1 MFEITYKDKERLN
14 EYIENR
20 KAYQN
25 AVYDF
30 TFENRFLVYHCEM
43 TNELHYIALDM
54 ETGCGSEMCRRKKNS
69 PIPAESFNSLIPS
82 IFQSIKYT
90 GSVRHLNPMD
100 VDPIELIDSI
110 FRVVLPKYGYAVREE
125 QIRLAKQMF
134 KGLTNDLVSINEA
147 EVGTGKTLAFL
158 VAALVA
164 SKTNRDGISKP
175 ITITTANIE
184 LQTALV
190 EKEIP
195 KLSQCLMDYNII
207 SRPLTS
213 VLRKGREHYFCKKR
227 FKDFLTT
234 IKRTPEKY
242 GNLIE
247 TFEKLD
253 FENRAFDLDRY
264 KIRPSLKDRICV
276 KNPCRGCKFAD
287 ECRYHRYTAK
297 NREKDNIDF
306 QVTNH
311 NMYLT
316 SQRLRK
322 ETAMPDAVL
331 LSSNYIIVDEAHK
344 LKEAAIEVFGNRL
357 GEKDVPT
364 FVKSV
369 YIHCKKDGS
378 HEFYHKMLS
387 NLLNLNEELFAELK
401 KEYRKQDHDDD
412 QGTLMTLGQEQGLI
426 IERMRHLVIEIEASC
441 KLDNPGRPLKSSL
454 KAFHR
459 ANNLNIWTEAD
470 ENGILSLCCSPK
482 NIGAVLHDMVW
493 DKDCS
498 HVLTSGTMSDGTDFS
513 FFMKEN
519 GIDRLPKRLVETSS
533 TQSPFDY
540 GNHTRLYIPDNM
552 PYPDIDNPEY
562 IKAIADQV
570 VRLVYATNG
579 HSAVL
584 FTSYKVLN
592 AVYEQTKDR
601 LSAFDIFCMI
611 RSNRTAIQD
620 FKKSTNGVIF
630 ASGSMWEGVDCI
642 GDTLSSVIIVKLPFP
657 RRSAV
662 MEQKKAE
669 SNDIHDF
676 IRRYATPEMLIK
688 LRQGV
693 GRLIRSESD
702 TGLISILDSR
712 AATGE
717 HSLRVAKVLQQYPRV
732 DTIDEIEAFFNN
744 VKPKEY
750 YSED

>member
-20 KAYQN
+20 KVYQN

-207 SRPLTS
+207 NRPLTA

-253 FENRAFDLDRY
+253 FV
-264 KIRPSLKDRICV
+264 KIGFSDKS
-276 KNPCRGCKFAD
+276 GW
-287 ECRYHRYTAK
+287 
-297 NREKDNIDF
+297 
-306 QVTNH
+306 
-311 NMYLT
+311 
-316 SQRLRK
+316 S
-322 ETAMPDAVL
+322 
-331 LSSNYIIVDEAHK
+331 HK
-344 LKEAAIEVFGNRL
+344 L
-357 GEKDVPT
+357 T
-364 FVKSV
+364 
-369 YIHCKKDGS
+369 
-378 HEFYHKMLS
+378 
-387 NLLNLNEELFAELK
+387 
-401 KEYRKQDHDDD
+401 
-412 QGTLMTLGQEQGLI
+412 
-426 IERMRHLVIEIEASC
+426 
-441 KLDNPGRPLKSSL
+441 
-454 KAFHR
+454 
-459 ANNLNIWTEAD
+459 
-470 ENGILSLCCSPK
+470 
-482 NIGAVLHDMVW
+482 
-493 DKDCS
+493 DK
-498 HVLTSGTMSDGTDFS
+498 
-513 FFMKEN
+513 
-519 GIDRLPKRLVETSS
+519 
-533 TQSPFDY
+533 
-540 GNHTRLYIPDNM
+540 
-552 PYPDIDNPEY
+552 
-562 IKAIADQV
+562 
-570 VRLVYATNG
+570 
-579 HSAVL
+579 
-584 FTSYKVLN
+584 
-592 AVYEQTKDR
+592 QTK
-601 LSAFDIFCMI
+601 LSVFCL
-611 RSNRTAIQD
+611 T
-620 FKKSTNGVIF
+620 
-630 ASGSMWEGVDCI
+630 
-642 GDTLSSVIIVKLPFP
+642 
-657 RRSAV
+657 RSAQQ
-662 MEQKKAE
+662 EKK
-669 SNDIHDF
+669 I
-676 IRRYATPEMLIK
+676 
-688 LRQGV
+688 
-693 GRLIRSESD
+693 
-702 TGLISILDSR
+702 
-712 AATGE
+712 
-717 HSLRVAKVLQQYPRV
+717 
-732 DTIDEIEAFFNN
+732 
-744 VKPKEY
+744 
-750 YSED
+750 